1 MKNDHIKFPQ
11 RKIKKSYRSVTGHFP
26 SVKNNKSIG
35 FESLLE
41 KSYYLSLEFDN
52 SVVTYYEQPQI
63 EIYFKNRYVIYS
75 IDCHVIRVEN
85 SNYIDTLV
93 EVKYVSDLDKNKE
106 YFEQKFEA
114 TKVFTNEYNLDFQL
128 FTDESLN
135 QTYLDNIDFLYRY
148 KLNPLKNK
156 YENQILTLLG
166 DKKLAAY
173 DLAKQ
178 ITSNHVEYALVSNS
192 IWDLVAKEKLKTD
205 LENKKLTMNSLVE
218 VAHG

>member
-1 MKNDHIKFPQ
+1 MIEDYIKFSQ

-52 SVVTYYEQPQI
+52 SVVAYYEQPQI

-75 IDCHVIRVEN
+75 IDCYVIRADN
-85 SNYIDTLV
+85 SNLKDTLV
-93 EVKYVSDLDKNKE
+93 EAKYVSDLDKNKE
-106 YFEQKFEA
+106 YFEEKFEA
-114 TKVFTNEYNLDFQL
+114 TKVFTNEHNLDFQL

-135 QTYLDNIDFLYRY
+135 QTYLDSLDFLYRY

-166 DKKLAAY
+166 NKKLAAY

-178 ITSNHVEYALVSNS
+178 ITSNHVEYTLVSNS
-192 IWDLVAKEKLKTD
+192 IWDLVAQEKLKTD